1 MLSRRLLVSSGVL
14 VGVALAA
21 TAWFF
26 MSPEEHIAG
35 EINLGGLARG
45 VDRGALNLVVVTLD
59 TTRADRIGSYG
70 DPRAAE
76 TPAFDRLAREGTL
89 FERAM
94 TSAPLTLPAHAT
106 MFTAQFPPAHGVR
119 DNGGF
124 FLSPDATT
132 LAEHLRSS
140 GMRTGAFV
148 GAFVLDSKWGLDQG
162 FERYADDFDLTK
174 VRGMSLASVQRPAN
188 EVVDLALLWLDTVKQ
203 ERFFAWLHFYDP
215 HTPYVPPEPFASR
228 YAGRPYDGEIAFT
241 DAQLGRVVD
250 FLETRGLLERTIIA
264 VLADHGESLGE
275 HGEGTHGFFIY
286 ESATRM
292 PFVIRAPFERTQ
304 ARRVAD
310 PVRTVD
316 LTPTL
321 LDLLGLSAL
330 PAPVSG
336 TSLAP
341 LMTGDRLEL
350 NLDGYAEAMYP
361 LHHYGWSPL
370 RALRAGRFKLIDA
383 PRPELY
389 DLEQDP
395 SETQNLF
402 QERAAL
408 GQRMQTELR
417 ALEAQLSASATA
429 EAAPV
434 DVDPEIRE
442 RLAALG
448 YVGSFVASSSS
459 PNTNRADP
467 KDKIEL
473 FNLMSTARDRA
484 KEAPEGAFKEVVAL
498 LHQVVQADP
507 QVVDAWFNLGN
518 EYFKQERFTEAIRYF
533 KRALELKPDYDLA
546 LINMA
551 NSYRALGQEEAALAG
566 YEHYLRV
573 DPKNAWVHY
582 QIGEIC
588 LDRDDLPCAEAR
600 FYKAIEIDPKVASAR
615 NALGALA
622 FKRGDAAT
630 AEKHIRAAL
639 ADKPDV
645 RLAHFN
651 LGLMAEA
658 SGDTTK
664 AAQEYTRELELHDTA
679 YRAAFNLARL
689 HQREGRHGEALPLFE
704 RALTINPRFAEGYFY
719 LAKTQLDAN
728 QTAAALASARKGLA
742 VDRRSSVAAMGYF
755 VMADVYAR
763 NGRMADAERAFSRGR
778 ALEKKLRA
786 TPSAPP

>member
-1 MLSRRLLVSSGVL
+1 MLSRRLLVGGGVL
-14 VGVALAA
+14 GAAVLA
-21 TAWFF
+21 TTGWLFLF
-26 MSPEEHIAG
+26 PPEHLAG
-35 EINLGGLARG
+35 NVNLGALARG
-45 VDRGALNLVVVTLD
+45 VDRDALNLVVVTLD

-76 TPAFDRLAREGTL
+76 TPVFDRLAREGTL

-140 GMRTGAFV
+140 GVRTGAFV

-162 FERYADDFDLTK
+162 FEHYADDFDLTK
-174 VRGMSLASVQRPAN
+174 VRGMSVGGVQRRAD
-188 EVVDLALLWLDTVKQ
+188 EVVDLALPWLETVKQ

-215 HTPYVPPEPFASR
+215 HTPYAPPEPFASR
-228 YAGRPYDGEIAFT
+228 YSGRPYEGEIAFA

-250 FLETRGLLERTIIA
+250 FLQSRGLLERTIIA
-264 VLADHGESLGE
+264 VLADHGEGLGE

-286 ESATRM
+286 ESSMRA
-292 PFVIRAPFERTQ
+292 PFVIRAPFERTK

-316 LTPTL
+316 LVPTL
-321 LDLLGLSAL
+321 LDLLGLPAL
-330 PAPVSG
+330 PARVAG

-361 LHHYGWSPL
+361 LHHYGWSAL

-395 SETQNLF
+395 DERKNLF
-402 QERAAL
+402 QERLAL

-417 ALEAQLSASATA
+417 ALEAQSSASATA
-429 EAAPV
+429 EAPPA
-434 DVDPEIRE
+434 DVDPEVRE

-448 YVGSFVASSSS
+448 YVGSFVASASS
-459 PNTNRADP
+459 PDTVRADP
-467 KDKIEL
+467 KDKINL
-473 FNLMSTARDRA
+473 FNLMSQARNRARDD
-484 KEAPEGAFKEVVAL
+484 PDGAFNEVVAL
-498 LHQVVQADP
+498 LEQVVEADP
-507 QVVDAWFNLGN
+507 QVIDAWFSLGN
-518 EYFKQERFTEAIRYF
+518 EYFKQERFSDAIGYF
-533 KRALELKPDYDLA
+533 KRALALKPDYDLA
-546 LINMA
+546 LINLA
-551 NSYRALGQEEAALAG
+551 NSYRALGQDEAALAG

-588 LDRDDLPCAEAR
+588 LDRDDVACAEAR
-600 FYKAIEIDPKVASAR
+600 FNEAIAIDPNVAAAR

-622 FKRGDAAT
+622 FRRGDVAT
-630 AEKHIRAAL
+630 AERQI
-639 ADKPDV
+639 
-645 RLAHFN
+645 
-651 LGLMAEA
+651 
-658 SGDTTK
+658 
-664 AAQEYTRELELHDTA
+664 
-679 YRAAFNLARL
+679 
-689 HQREGRHGEALPLFE
+689 
-704 RALTINPRFAEGYFY
+704 
-719 LAKTQLDAN
+719 
-728 QTAAALASARKGLA
+728 
-742 VDRRSSVAAMGYF
+742 
-755 VMADVYAR
+755 
-763 NGRMADAERAFSRGR
+763 
-778 ALEKKLRA
+778 
-786 TPSAPP
+786 